1 MGDFLQIQGRCGKKI
16 GNRTRISKLTVFK
29 LLCITFNKMS
39 SIPLR
44 SSDEGTS
51 SIRSSISDI
60 HVLTPSTTLLQ
71 RSDELTR
78 LRHSNSL
85 ESPLGSIERWA
96 RSRGSSK
103 SSLRSWRRIWAVF
116 QEGNGIHYRF
126 LPWSGRCA
134 PVVFACHSTEGSQTA
149 RNTLTLGLT
158 LYIAGK
164 QKEISWKL
172 KQRRRSGRL
181 S

>member
-1 MGDFLQIQGRCGKKI
+1 
-16 GNRTRISKLTVFK
+16 
-29 LLCITFNKMS
+29 MS

-85 ESPLGSIERWA
+85 ESPPGSIDEDGLDREDPLSRVYVRDDEFERF
-96 RSRGSSK
+96 SK
-103 SSLRSWRRIWAVF
+103 KEMGFITVSCLGVVAVPLLYLLVTRLRVR
-116 QEGNGIHYRF
+116 
-126 LPWSGRCA
+126 
-134 PVVFACHSTEGSQTA
+134 
-149 RNTLTLGLT
+149 
-158 LYIAGK
+158 K
-164 QKEISWKL
+164 QHVT
-172 KQRRRSGRL
+172 R
-181 S
+181 

>member
-1 MGDFLQIQGRCGKKI
+1 MNIRNFNQIYT
-16 GNRTRISKLTVFK
+16 RTYPFTALELFGV
-29 LLCITFNKMS
+29 
-39 SIPLR
+39 
-44 SSDEGTS
+44 
-51 SIRSSISDI
+51 
-60 HVLTPSTTLLQ
+60 STWID
-71 RSDELTR
+71 RW
-78 LRHSNSL
+78 
-85 ESPLGSIERWA
+85 RWA